1 MIKTLR
7 KITLGL
13 GFVILPFTGGFA
25 QSADSL
31 QFSDTIE
38 IIPMPVFHFEDRI
51 QAILMEMDAR
61 RLPKVEDVLTTNRP
75 ELSEDDRISLSR
87 IADIYRLHVLSLEAQ
102 VNNDALS
109 AEKYIT
115 NGISEMQSM
124 LEENPE
130 VQQNRRFTEL
140 YRTIMT
146 EYREFYGVTD
156 SGMEETGEIF
166 AIQTELFN
174 EDDLNFDGEHFAFP
188 KEVTTKRMQVPLP
201 QNKYVNNHLAYL
213 WMKRPEIMETWLQRK
228 EKYFP
233 MMEKIFEEE
242 NVPKELMHLAM
253 IESGLNPSARSRAAA
268 VGMWQFIKATG
279 SMYGLEVNWW
289 VDERRDPVKATRAA
303 ARHLRDLYAYWK
315 DWHLAL
321 ANYNVSPRRMKYAIN
336 KSGGEKDYWVIYPYL
351 PRETRGYV
359 PSFIATTMIASN
371 PEQFGF
377 KAKYEEEPFEY
388 ETVDIVGSYDL
399 SVLAE
404 CAGIDVNTIKEY
416 NTALIRWATPPGNA
430 VYPLRLP
437 VGSKETFL
445 ANFKEVPQSK
455 QMQIFV
461 HKVQRG
467 ESLGKIA
474 SKYGVT
480 VRDIYESNDKLGR
493 VIYPGQEIVVPIPM
507 GDQTRILTDRPSNDP
522 DTKTRKS
529 YSVSSSSSS
538 STATQPANT
547 VSVYYVVKSGDT
559 IGHIAEW
566 FDTSAWK
573 IRTWNNTSNLIRV
586 GQRLKIYVPAAQ
598 KSKYAAIDDMSPNQK
613 NNLGSVSGNSSQLA
627 SSNVDGFVTYK
638 VKKNDNLYDIANNFG
653 ISISDIKKLN
663 NLKRNTIFP
672 GQTLKIKEK

>member
-1 MIKTLR
+1 MKNILKNL
-7 KITLGL
+7 KIGIGL
-13 GFVILPFTGGFA
+13 AAVPLLSLNA
-25 QSADSL
+25 QQADSL
-31 QFSDTIE
+31 RFEDSIE
-38 IIPMPVFHFEDRI
+38 TQNIPIFRFEDRI
-51 QAILMEMDAR
+51 QSILLEMDAR
-61 RLPKVEDVLTTNRP
+61 RLPKIQDELTVTRP
-75 ELSEDDRISLSR
+75 ELSEDDKISLSR

-109 AEKYIT
+109 AEKYIS
-115 NGISEMQSM
+115 NSIAEMQSM
-124 LEENPE
+124 LEENPD

-140 YRTIMT
+140 YRTVMT
-146 EYREFYGVTD
+146 EYREFYGVSE
-156 SGMEETGEIF
+156 SGLEENGEIF
-166 AIQTELFN
+166 AIHNELFSDDDEEFVS
-174 EDDLNFDGEHFAFP
+174 EDFVFP
-188 KEVTTKRMQVPLP
+188 RELTTPKMQVPLP

-213 WMKRPEIMETWLQRK
+213 WMKRPEIMETWLQRR

-279 SMYGLEVNWW
+279 AMYGLEVNWW

-321 ANYNVSPRRMKYAIN
+321 ANYNVSPRRMKWAIN
-336 KSGGEKDYWVIYPYL
+336 RSGGVKDYWVIYPYL

-377 KAKYEEEPFEY
+377 QKKYDEKPFEY

-399 SVLAE
+399 TVLADA
-404 CAGIDVNTIKEY
+404 AGIDVNTLKEY
-416 NTALIRWATPPGNA
+416 NTALLRWATPPGNTA
-430 VYPLRLP
+430 YPLRLP
-437 VGSKETFL
+437 VGTKANFL

-455 QMQIFV
+455 QMQVFV

-480 VRDIYESNDKLGR
+480 VRDIYESNDRLGKF
-493 VIYPGQEIVVPIPM
+493 IHPGQELVVPIPM
-507 GDQTRILTDRPSNDP
+507 GSQARILADRPSNDP
-522 DTKTRKS
+522 NTNSRKTYTVNSKS
-529 YSVSSSSSS
+529 
-538 STATQPANT
+538 TNDDQPANT
-547 VSVYYVVKSGDT
+547 VAVYYTVKSGDT

-566 FDTSAWK
+566 YDTSAWK
-573 IRTWNNTSNLIRV
+573 IRSWNNTSNLIRV
-586 GQRLKIYVPAAQ
+586 GQKLKIYVPASQ
-598 KSKYAAIDDMSPNQK
+598 KSKYAAINELGAKQK
-613 NNLGSVSGNSSQLA
+613 TKLA
-627 SSNVDGFVTYK
+627 SSESTSATTNDDGYITYK
-638 VKKNDNLYDIANNFG
+638 VKRNDNLYDIANSFG
-653 ISISDIKKLN
+653 ISITEIKRLN
-663 NLKRNTIFP
+663 NLKRNTIYP